1 MRFRAGGAE
10 RDYTSMSR
18 AIHLVRCGP
27 SFRWKR
33 GVRSHGRRHVARSMQ
48 FARRGEG
55 TNVCPIG
62 PGLHGLALRLR
73 RRTSQEPR
81 TGPGYFTL
89 STQYSHDLFAS
100 VRLEQLQQGAKG
112 LRLDIRPLTARSND
126 EMSDTFASMAP
137 ERPDGS
143 SCRGTSRNASDG
155 RLGVAASSSNLLNSK
170 ATSVRHSRATSSGT
184 LTRNAFFWT
193 KSGRWERFEPCCVER
208 SNPRADI
215 LACARAAPSDHPVR
229 HRNRWRGS
237 TPGFANPV
245 PGPPTPGGVLLLMR
259 REQLSQQLRWAV
271 EPAGVLLPTRRQG
284 SRTPP
289 ATQQQRFPL
298 LVGGVRLS
306 VSPA

>member
-215 LACARAAPSDHPVR
+215 LACARGPRQATIRFVTSIAGGVPHQGSQTPS
-229 HRNRWRGS
+229 
-237 TPGFANPV
+237 PV
-245 PGPPTPGGVLLLMR
+245 PPPLAGFCFWCAGTAL
-259 REQLSQQLRWAV
+259 QQLRWAV
-271 EPAGVLLPTRRQG
+271 ETRRG
-284 SRTPP
+284 DEPDGRLARP
-289 ATQQQRFPL
+289 
-298 LVGGVRLS
+298 VR
-306 VSPA
+306 A